1 MQDGTLEDNIPSRSV
16 ECPSA
21 CNHSDVRGIYLL
33 DDEEVQQLKNH
44 PGVIN
49 VTINAAAY
57 PGTYMDNPDDLVES
71 LTKQNR
77 YSSNGTGS

>member
-1 MQDGTLEDNIPSRSV
+1 MFFVAQRKTQKHVHEILMQDGTLEDNIPSRSV

-49 VTINAAAY
+49 VTINACNISRNLY
-57 PGTYMDNPDDLVES
+57 G
-71 LTKQNR
+71 
-77 YSSNGTGS
+77 

>member
-49 VTINAAAY
+49 VTINVQHIQE
-57 PGTYMDNPDDLVES
+57 PIWIILMIWLKV
-71 LTKQNR
+71 
-77 YSSNGTGS
+77 